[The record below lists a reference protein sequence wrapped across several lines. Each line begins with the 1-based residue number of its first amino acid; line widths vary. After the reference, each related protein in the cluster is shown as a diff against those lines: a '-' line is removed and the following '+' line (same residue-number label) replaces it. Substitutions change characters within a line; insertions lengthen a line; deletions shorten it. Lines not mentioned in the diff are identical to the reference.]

1 MEEAKRKEEVL
12 FNDTEEESQNFIHE
26 EWDTTVKE
34 GRRRLYRD
42 EDFEIYSECKRT
54 MLTVHKEL
62 KSRNMR
68 NFTSYGG
75 AL

>member
-1 MEEAKRKEEVL
+1 MEEAKRKEEV
-12 FNDTEEESQNFIHE
+12 FFSDTEEESHNFMHE
-26 EWDTTVKE
+26 EFDTTVKE
-34 GRRRLYRD
+34 GRSRLYID

-62 KSRNMR
+62 KSRNIR